1 MSSSEEIPIAFQ
13 SQSAEVSI
21 PTRIQKGKLATKG
34 LQPRFG
40 MEMDI
45 STIKH
50 GWYGTM
56 MNALGSIAGTL
67 GSIPCCICCPNPYV
81 SVNQGTVALITR
93 FGKFYK
99 CVDPGLVK
107 INPFTENVHRVDVK
121 MQIVEIPQQVIMTKD
136 NVNVKI
142 DSVLYWHIVDPY
154 QSEFGVSDVRRALV
168 ERTQTTLRH
177 ILGAKVL
184 QDCIENREA
193 IAQEIQNVT
202 APIAKLW
209 GVRIESILIKDL
221 AFTKDLQESL
231 SAAAQARR
239 VGESK
244 VIAAK
249 AEVDSAKLMREAAD
263 VLSTPAALQI
273 RYLETM
279 TTLSKAHDTRII
291 YLPSDTNASGGGQ
304 QQAISPLQAATY
316 RTLSYT

>member
-1 MSSSEEIPIAFQ
+1 MSLSEEIPIAFQ
-13 SQSAEVSI
+13 SQSNEVSI
-21 PTRIQKGKLATKG
+21 PTRIQKAPLATKG

-50 GWYGTM
+50 
-56 MNALGSIAGTL
+56 
-67 GSIPCCICCPNPYV
+67 IPCCFCCPNPYV
-81 SVNQGTVALITR
+81 SINQGTVGLITR

-99 CVDPGLVK
+99 CADPGLVK

-221 AFTKDLQESL
+221 AFSRDLQESL

-279 TTLSKAHDTRII
+279 ATLSKAPDTRII
-291 YLPSDTNASGGGQ
+291 YLPSDTIANNNGQ
-304 QQAISPLQAATY
+304 RQGITPLQAATY
-316 RTLSYT
+316 RTLSTA